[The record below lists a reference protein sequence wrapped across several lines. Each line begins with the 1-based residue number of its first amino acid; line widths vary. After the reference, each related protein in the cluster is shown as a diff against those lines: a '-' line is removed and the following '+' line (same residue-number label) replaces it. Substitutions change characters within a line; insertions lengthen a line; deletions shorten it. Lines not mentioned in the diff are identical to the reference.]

1 VNHFLVVTD
10 NLQKTGDVEVT
21 KPRSKVHQP
30 ATTSTHI
37 ADEAETAGAGKLS
50 TSAEGDGLALQQRLS
65 LKQNLKVELCSRELW
80 RKFHALGTEMIITK
94 AGR

>member
-1 VNHFLVVTD
+1 
-10 NLQKTGDVEVT
+10 VEVN
-21 KPRSKVHQP
+21 KPRSEVHQP

-37 ADEAETAGAGKLS
+37 ADENETAGGYRLKA
-50 TSAEGDGLALQQRLS
+50 SAERDETALQQRLS